1 LQSPN
6 SISDGR
12 TTSSIADPRA
22 TAAEGS
28 VSSVRPMAGE
38 ERPISAQ
45 GDLRV
50 DPQPA
55 FKEGRTG
62 GPSSM
67 HRFAL
72 GALRSA
78 ATLLIVALAGLATL
92 VIWDSY
98 VAAPW
103 TRDGSIRV
111 QVASIAPQVSGQIM
125 EVRVVD
131 NQFVRQGDV
140 LYVIDPFDFKVALDT
155 SQAQLRQKDADLQ
168 VKRIQAERRMRLSN
182 LATTPEEQQ
191 IFAGNATQAQ
201 AAFDAAQQQVAQA
214 DINLKRTQVRSPVNG
229 YVTNLL
235 MRVGDYARVG
245 STNISVIDADSYWID
260 GYFEETK
267 MAHVCVGND
276 AEAVLMGYRNPILGR
291 VESVTRGISVPN
303 AAPSTQGLPSVD
315 PVYTWVR
322 LAQRV
327 PVRVRITDVP
337 PGVPLVSG
345 MTVTVTIRDAEARK
359 GGAGW
364 LHQRFAYLVN
374 RLGDVV
380 YGPQTSS
387 DCVPRVGERNGSIVT
402 LPTPKAIAPLD
413 PAARE
418 LAPGIADSPR
428 IRF

>member
-1 LQSPN
+1 
-6 SISDGR
+6 
-12 TTSSIADPRA
+12 
-22 TAAEGS
+22 
-28 VSSVRPMAGE
+28 M
-38 ERPISAQ
+38 
-45 GDLRV
+45 
-50 DPQPA
+50 
-55 FKEGRTG
+55 
-62 GPSSM
+62 
-67 HRFAL
+67 
-72 GALRSA
+72 
-78 ATLLIVALAGLATL
+78 
-92 VIWDSY
+92 
-98 VAAPW
+98 
-103 TRDGSIRV
+103 
-111 QVASIAPQVSGQIM
+111 QVASIAPQVSGQIT

-359 GGAGW
+359 ERW
-364 LHQRFAYLVN
+364 LASSAL
-374 RLGDVV
+374 RLSCESLSDVV
-380 YGPQTSS
+380 YGPQTSP

-418 LAPGIADSPR
+418 LAPGIANSPR

>member
-1 LQSPN
+1 
-6 SISDGR
+6 
-12 TTSSIADPRA
+12 
-22 TAAEGS
+22 
-28 VSSVRPMAGE
+28 
-38 ERPISAQ
+38 
-45 GDLRV
+45 
-50 DPQPA
+50 
-55 FKEGRTG
+55 
-62 GPSSM
+62 
-67 HRFAL
+67 
-72 GALRSA
+72 
-78 ATLLIVALAGLATL
+78 
-92 VIWDSY
+92 
-98 VAAPW
+98 
-103 TRDGSIRV
+103 
-111 QVASIAPQVSGQIM
+111 
-125 EVRVVD
+125 
-131 NQFVRQGDV
+131 
-140 LYVIDPFDFKVALDT
+140 
-155 SQAQLRQKDADLQ
+155 
-168 VKRIQAERRMRLSN
+168 
-182 LATTPEEQQ
+182 
-191 IFAGNATQAQ
+191 
-201 AAFDAAQQQVAQA
+201 
-214 DINLKRTQVRSPVNG
+214 
-229 YVTNLL
+229 
-235 MRVGDYARVG
+235 
-245 STNISVIDADSYWID
+245 
-260 GYFEETK
+260 

-359 GGAGW
+359 GGDGW
-364 LHQRFAYLVN
+364 LHQRFAYLAN
-374 RLGDVV
+374 RLVDVV